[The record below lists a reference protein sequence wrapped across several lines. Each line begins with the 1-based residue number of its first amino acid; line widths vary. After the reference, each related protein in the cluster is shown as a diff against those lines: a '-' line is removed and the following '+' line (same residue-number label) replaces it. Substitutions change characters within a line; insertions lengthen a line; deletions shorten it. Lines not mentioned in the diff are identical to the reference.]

1 MIWLWMVTLLWAFS
15 FGLIKTE
22 LRGVDPTFLAA
33 VRLGLAALALA
44 PFLRLR
50 ALGGREGALWVV
62 LGMVQFGGMY
72 LFLFRALALEG
83 VAAYEVALFT
93 ALTPLYVAMLCD
105 VVERRF
111 RWPFWL
117 GAAVAVA
124 GVWVI
129 QFQPGRDWSWGWGF
143 LLVQGANGCFAAGQV
158 AYRYLLRGR
167 PGRIDGDGF
176 ALAYLGAFALTF
188 LWWTAAGERDA
199 VPITVHQWGVILYL
213 GLVASGFGFY
223 AWNRGAREVGS
234 PGTLA
239 VMNNGYIPL
248 AVLVSV
254 LIFDETARL
263 WPLLAGTTLIL
274 GAVAWTEW
282 WHWRRSTN
290 KHF

>member
-1 MIWLWMVTLLWAFS
+1 MAWLWIVTALWAFS

-33 VRLGLAALALA
+33 ARLGLAALALA
-44 PFLRLR
+44 PFLRVR
-50 ALGGREGALWVV
+50 VLGGRESLVWIL

-72 LFLFRALALEG
+72 LFLFRAFDY
-83 VAAYEVALFT
+83 AAGYEVALFT
-93 ALTPLYVAMLCD
+93 ALTPLYVAILCD
-105 VVERRF
+105 LVERRF

-124 GVWVI
+124 GVLVI
-129 QFQPGRDWSWGWGF
+129 QFQPGREWSWGIGF

-158 AYRYLLRGR
+158 AYRYLLRRR
-167 PGRIDGDGF
+167 PGRMDGDGF
-176 ALAYLGAFALTF
+176 ALAYLSAFALTF
-188 LWWTAAGERDA
+188 VLWALAGGEGALPATTR
-199 VPITVHQWGVILYL
+199 QWGVILYL
-213 GLVASGFGFY
+213 GLIASGFGFY

-254 LIFDETARL
+254 WVFGEEARL
-263 WPLLAGTTLIL
+263 WPLLAGACLIV
-274 GAVAWTEW
+274 GAVGWTEW
-282 WHWRRSTN
+282 WHWRGPS
-290 KHF
+290 KKS